1 MNKILSNSTMFL
13 KKNSSTIL
21 TCIGAIGVI
30 ATAVTAIKAT
40 PKALLLLENAKYE
53 KGEDFTTLEKVK
65 VVAPVYIPAVLV
77 GTATI
82 ACIFGIDVLGKR
94 NQAALA
100 SAYALLDT
108 SFKEYRDKV
117 AVLYGENAGNE
128 VRASIAEEKYEEID
142 EAIENGEQWFFDFFS
157 MQYFKS
163 TTEKVLRAEYDFN
176 HLLTMIGYASLN
188 EFYDCLGIP
197 HVDGGDKIGW
207 SGGAF
212 SGNGWVDFM
221 HEDIAMKDG
230 TKCTA
235 IIMPIEPDANY
246 TSY

>member
-1 MNKILSNSTMFL
+1 
-13 KKNSSTIL
+13 
-21 TCIGAIGVI
+21 
-30 ATAVTAIKAT
+30 
-40 PKALLLLENAKYE
+40 
-53 KGEDFTTLEKVK
+53 
-65 VVAPVYIPAVLV
+65 
-77 GTATI
+77 
-82 ACIFGIDVLGKR
+82 
-94 NQAALA
+94 
-100 SAYALLDT
+100 
-108 SFKEYRDKV
+108 
-117 AVLYGENAGNE
+117 
-128 VRASIAEEKYEEID
+128 
-142 EAIENGEQWFFDFFS
+142 

-176 HLLTMIGYASLN
+176 HLLTIIGYASLN

-221 HEDIAMKDG
+221 HEDIAMKEG

-246 TSY
+246 TRY